1 MAVTVSR
8 TIAGEARRTTRSCRH
23 HPAAANISSGRLERE
38 REKRCDP
45 GKRVASSV
53 AMSLSTGVTT
63 SESKSEGERAVR
75 PAFRPPK
82 KRPVGKLLLL
92 FLVLVAIG
100 AAVARRMQPKAI
112 VASPVVRGV
121 AVEAVYAT
129 GTVEALDRVTVK
141 AKVTGSIVELKVR
154 EGDKVKKGD
163 LLARIDSPTLKFDLA
178 KGQADLWAASKQAQ
192 KNGPQVEALDAQAN
206 ATKASLKI
214 AREDRDRVA
223 KLVASGT
230 STQVDLD
237 KASTQVATLEA
248 QLASQEAQKKALQ
261 IDLGARA
268 SGAGASVDALAAK
281 LLDTELRSPIDGIV
295 LSRSVDPG
303 ETVMINQAI
312 VRVGDVTT
320 LVLECSIDEA
330 DIGKVK
336 IEQSAA
342 VSLYAFPGKT
352 FKGTVFEILPDADR
366 AKKSF
371 LTRVRVLDA
380 PVGMR
385 SGMTAEV
392 NVVVAERPG
401 SLLAPTEAIDE
412 AGYAWVVKD
421 GRAEKRKLE
430 IGVRDMLRVEVLS
443 GVSEGEHVAVT
454 GIAELTPGA
463 RVHETVKPQDLAAP
477 PKQTSQKQ
485 GI

>member
-1 MAVTVSR
+1 
-8 TIAGEARRTTRSCRH
+8 
-23 HPAAANISSGRLERE
+23 
-38 REKRCDP
+38 
-45 GKRVASSV
+45 
-53 AMSLSTGVTT
+53 MSLSAGVTT
-63 SESKSEGERAVR
+63 TSASNGKPVR

-82 KRPVGKLLLL
+82 KRPIGKILLV

-100 AAVARRMQPKAI
+100 AGVAKKMEPKAV
-112 VASPVVRGV
+112 VAMPVVRGV

-129 GTVEALDRVTVK
+129 GTVEALDRVSVK
-141 AKVTGSIVELKVR
+141 AKVAGSILELKVR

-163 LLARIDSPTLKFDLA
+163 LLARIDSPTLKFDLV

-192 KNGPQVEALDAQAN
+192 KNGPQIEALDAQAN

-214 AREDRDRVA
+214 AREDRDRLT
-223 KLVASGT
+223 KLVAAGT
-230 STQVDLD
+230 STQVELD
-237 KASTQVATLEA
+237 KATTQVATLEA

-268 SGAGASVDALAAK
+268 SGAGASVDALAAR
-281 LLDTELRSPIDGIV
+281 LADTELRSPLDGIV

-303 ETVMINQAI
+303 ETVMINQPI

-336 IEQSAA
+336 VDQHAA

-352 FKGTVFEILPDADR
+352 FKGLVFEILPDADR

-380 PVGMR
+380 PDGMR

-412 AGYAWVVKD
+412 AGYAWVIKD
-421 GRAEKRKLE
+421 GRAEKRKLQ

-443 GVSEGEHVAVT
+443 GIAEGEHVAVT
-454 GIAELTPGA
+454 GIAELTPGG
-463 RVHETVKPQDLAAP
+463 RVAETVKPQDLAAP

>member
-1 MAVTVSR
+1 
-8 TIAGEARRTTRSCRH
+8 
-23 HPAAANISSGRLERE
+23 
-38 REKRCDP
+38 
-45 GKRVASSV
+45 
-53 AMSLSTGVTT
+53 MSLSTGVTT
-63 SESKSEGERAVR
+63 SDGGPEAARPVR

-82 KRPVGKLLLL
+82 KRPIGKILFL
-92 FLVLVAIG
+92 FLVLVAVG
-100 AAVARRMQPKAI
+100 AVVAKKMAPKPI

-141 AKVTGSIVELKVR
+141 AKVAGSIIELKVR

-163 LLARIDSPTLKFDLA
+163 LLARIDSPTLKFDLV
-178 KGQADLWAASKQAQ
+178 KGQADLWAASKQASN
-192 KNGPQVEALDAQAN
+192 NGPQIEALDAQAN

-214 AREDRDRVA
+214 AKEDRDRIA
-223 KLVASGT
+223 KLVTSGT

-237 KASTQVATLEA
+237 KATTLVATLEA

-268 SGAGASVDALAAK
+268 SGAGATASALAAR
-281 LLDTELRSPIDGIV
+281 LADTELRSPLDGIV

-303 ETVMINQAI
+303 ETVMVNQAI
-312 VRVGDVTT
+312 VRVGDVGT

-336 IEQSAA
+336 VDQSAA
-342 VSLYAFPGKT
+342 VSLYAFAGKT

-371 LTRVRVLDA
+371 LTRVKVLDA
-380 PVGMR
+380 PAGMR

-401 SLLAPTEAIDE
+401 ALLAPTEAIDE
-412 AGYAWVVKD
+412 AGYAWVVSN
-421 GRAEKRKLE
+421 GRVEKRKLQ

-443 GVSEGEHVAVT
+443 GIAEGEQVAVS
-454 GIAELTPGA
+454 GLDGLTPGA
-463 RVHETVKPQDLAAP
+463 RVSATIKPQDLAAP